1 MKKIIIAAHGNSRKG
16 LGDPSAKTITKAEQ
30 PLSFGEAKAYMD
42 GAFFPEYASASMSE
56 FSPLSDADCLDLF
69 GTVPQGTGI
78 VSTGKRRGNQIHGE
92 EIFALRNQ
100 SMCLSEI
107 GIIARRE
114 KIEVVMLACRTY

>member
-1 MKKIIIAAHGNSRKG
+1 MEIQGKDWAILMSKQSQRRSSRC
-16 LGDPSAKTITKAEQ
+16 
-30 PLSFGEAKAYMD
+30 PLARHMD